1 MALVIRDLAS
11 FLWKKLVPALKNTT
25 TKRLLIGTGFFI
37 SVTAILSMNF
47 LPERID
53 INVGQPF
60 AQKNPIFANRTIE
73 FEDKIKTSEAKR
85 RAAEAV
91 GKVHEEDPGALD
103 ETIADINNIMNKV
116 KAVSGNQEM
125 TPENKV
131 AQLKTDIPFILPEG
145 VYSSLAK
152 YESPT
157 VQGLDIKTREIV
169 TAAYNKGIPEEN
181 ISQIKSSILEQ
192 DVAAVN
198 LPEDAKTFM
207 GALIDYTLR
216 PNFIYNAEETQ
227 RKKEAAMEAVAPVR
241 VVVQNNEKIVGQ
253 GDIVTAEHIQKLEA
267 LGLLKAPVPVSAV
280 LGIAM
285 MVAIAMAVVMVYLY
299 QNHSNIYLNEG
310 FLLLIALIVI
320 CELLL
325 AKTVMA
331 IQISSGW
338 ADMLGY
344 MIPVAAASMLLAIL
358 LDTRLALLATA
369 VLSGMVGVITGS
381 ELRFALVGMI
391 SGLVAVYSVSRL
403 SQRSD
408 MAKAGL
414 VYVSSANI
422 LAIISVELVTRGV
435 DSTSLAIGVLFGL
448 LNGIFSAVL
457 TIGVLPYL
465 ESAFG
470 ITSSVKLLELA
481 NPGQPLLKQLLME
494 APGTYHHSI
503 LVGNLAE
510 AAADAVGG
518 DSLLVRVGSY
528 YHDIGK
534 LRRPYFFIENQLS
547 SENPHDK
554 LTPNLSTLIITSH
567 TKDGAEIAGE
577 YKLPRMVIDIIE
589 QHHGTSLV
597 SFFFHRALENDKNE
611 KTVNEE
617 DFRYEGPKPQNKEAA
632 LVMMADSVEAAVRA
646 LQKPTPGRIEGLV
659 RRVIKEKLLDGQLD
673 ECDLTFKD
681 LDIIAGAFVRVL
693 SGIFHTRVEYP
704 ETVIKEIERR
714 KARDA
719 SIRKQSS
726 GKSAGDQQAT

>member
-1 MALVIRDLAS
+1 MALVIRGLAS
-11 FLWKKLVPALKNTT
+11 FIWKKLMPALRNTT
-25 TKRLLIGTGFFI
+25 TKRLLIGIGFFTV
-37 SVTAILSMNF
+37 VTGILSMNF
-47 LPERID
+47 LPERLKV
-53 INVGQPF
+53 NVGQPF

-73 FEDKIKTSEAKR
+73 FEDKIKTAEARR

-125 TPENKV
+125 TPEQKV
-131 AQLKTDIPFILPEG
+131 SQLKRDIPFILPEG
-145 VYSSLAK
+145 VYSSLAR
-152 YESPT
+152 YESQT
-157 VQGLDIKTREIV
+157 IQGLDIKTREIV

-181 ISQIKSSILEQ
+181 IGQIKSSILEQ

-198 LPEDAKTFM
+198 LPEDARTFM

-241 VVVQNNEKIVGQ
+241 TVVQANEKIIGQ
-253 GDIVTAEHIQKLEA
+253 GDIVTPEHIQKLEA

-285 MVAIAMAVVMVYLY
+285 IVALAMAVVMVYLY
-299 QNHSNIYLNEG
+299 QNHTDIYLNEG
-310 FLLLIALIVI
+310 FLLLIALIVVF
-320 CELLL
+320 ELLL

-358 LDTRLALLATA
+358 LDTRMALLVTA
-369 VLSGMVGVITGS
+369 VLSGMVGIITGG
-381 ELRFALVGMI
+381 ELRFALAGMI

-414 VYVSSANI
+414 VYVSSANV
-422 LAIISVELVTRGV
+422 LAIMSVELVTRGM

-547 SENPHDK
+547 SDNPHDK

-567 TKDGAEIAGE
+567 TSDGAEIAAE
-577 YKLPRMVIDIIE
+577 HKVPRMVIDIIE

-617 DFRYEGPKPQNKEAA
+617 DFRYEGPKPQTKEAA

-719 SIRKQSS
+719 GIRKQSS